1 MRVPEFYILP
11 FKESVLEIFLYIFA
25 KTVQVILSVVS
36 FAMLVRMIIPFFTNP
51 EESKLYTLAAY
62 VSEPFIAPVRF
73 LLYKLNIG
81 QDSPFDWAFFATYLI
96 IWLLELLLPV
106 I

>member
-1 MRVPEFYILP
+1 MET
-11 FKESVLEIFLYIFA
+11 FLYIFA

-51 EESKLYTLAAY
+51 EENKLYAVACY
-62 VSEPFIAPVRF
+62 ISEPFIAPVRF

-81 QDSPFDWAFFATYLI
+81 QDSPVDWSFFATYII
-96 IWLLELLLPV
+96 IWLLELLLPA